1 MRSLRSTL
9 IYQITAVIVCLLAV
23 SGVAIWGIHGLNQD
37 LSLATRG
44 YERLRDVYEIGS
56 HVLTARTLVSLNQP
70 ELARALVEL
79 DAAETKLKIER
90 DESAEL
96 GGGATPD
103 LMAIF
108 DRVHSAQA
116 MVRQAIER
124 GNQQVD
130 TTAFQQVMG
139 ATAFSAS
146 QIRSSI
152 QAAQLR
158 ADAKRRFT
166 VVAVSSVS
174 GLLIAGAIVI
184 GVWQYRSVMRPMTE
198 LNQGV
203 RHLSSGEFSRK
214 LPVHGHL
221 EFADLARDF
230 NQMATQLDELYGSLE
245 RQVEEKSRE
254 LVRSQHLASVGFLAA
269 GVAHE
274 INNPLGVITG
284 FAEFTQQQL
293 QQQPNSAATEQIDK
307 ALQAIIDEA
316 FRCKQITEKLLSM
329 ARSTEAPRSPVNLAA
344 VAEEVI
350 PLLRALREY
359 EHRPIRF
366 ASEGDTTILANESEM
381 KQVMLNLLTNALEAV
396 DDHTGRV
403 DVSVRRI
410 DKSVMLVVKDNG
422 RGMTQQTLAR
432 VFEPF
437 FTLPREERRGTGLGL
452 SIAHAIVD
460 VHGGS
465 IRASSA
471 GLGQGSEFIVTLPV
485 TASLSLEGRGRG

>member
-1 MRSLRSTL
+1 MRSLRRTL
-9 IYQITAVIVCLLAV
+9 IYQITTVIICLLAV

-37 LSLATRG
+37 LSLATRS

-56 HVLTARTLVSLNQP
+56 HVSTARTLVSLNSP
-70 ELARALVEL
+70 ELERAQHEL
-79 DAAETKLKIER
+79 ELAETKLKIER
-90 DESAEL
+90 DESTEL
-96 GGGATPD
+96 GGGSTPD

-108 DRVHSAQA
+108 DRIHTARTI
-116 MVRQAIER
+116 VRQAIDS
-124 GNQQVD
+124 GDKQVD
-130 TTAFQQVMG
+130 TTVFQQVMG
-139 ATAFSAS
+139 ATAYSAS
-146 QIRSSI
+146 QIRGSI
-152 QAAQLR
+152 QAAQLS
-158 ADAKRRFT
+158 ANAKRRFT
-166 VVAVSSVS
+166 IAAVSSVS

-198 LNQGV
+198 LNAGV
-203 RHLSSGEFSRK
+203 RHLASGEFSRK
-214 LPVHGHL
+214 LPVHGHR
-221 EFADLARDF
+221 EFAELARDF
-230 NQMATQLDELYGSLE
+230 NQMAAQLDELYGSLE
-245 RQVEEKSRE
+245 KQVEEKSRE

-293 QQQPNSAATEQIDK
+293 QQQPKSAATEQIEK
-307 ALQAIIDEA
+307 ALQAINDEA

-329 ARSTEAPRSPVNLAA
+329 AHSTEVPRAPVDLAA

-366 ASEGDTTILANESEM
+366 TREGDATILANESEM

-396 DDHTGRV
+396 NDHAGRV
-403 DVSVRRI
+403 EVSVRRGE
-410 DKSVMLVVKDNG
+410 KSVELTVKDNG
-422 RGMTQQTLAR
+422 RGMTQQTLER

-437 FTLPREERRGTGLGL
+437 FTLPREHRRGTGLGL
-452 SIAHAIVD
+452 SITHAIID
-460 VHGGS
+460 AHGGS

-471 GLGQGSEFIVTLPV
+471 GLGQGSEFNATIPV
-485 TASLSLEGRGRG
+485 ASSLATEGRGRG